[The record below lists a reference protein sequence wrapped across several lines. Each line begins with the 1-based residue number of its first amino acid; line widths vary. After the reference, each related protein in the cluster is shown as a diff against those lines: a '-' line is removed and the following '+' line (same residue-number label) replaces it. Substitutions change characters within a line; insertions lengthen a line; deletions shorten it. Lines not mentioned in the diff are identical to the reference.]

1 MSEEILEIIVDYAN
15 AQEAA
20 AVNLKHR
27 IAELIGVK
35 DAAAVKE
42 PSWDPSKIKWSEAQ
56 GSSGPYERSE
66 DVNNPDF
73 KAMLKDLQ
81 AHKGKMNREG
91 LFLWVFENG
100 YTVGRKKQ
108 GAAKEKASVAG
119 SNPAEAFPEDLR
131 ALLSFEQREG
141 FCIIKP
147 RQFLGSENFAKIADI
162 VKQLNGEYIS
172 EGKSSHFRI
181 PTKAK

>member
-1 MSEEILEIIVDYAN
+1 MSEQRALEILSDFCDAL
-15 AQEAA
+15 EAA
-20 AVNLKHR
+20 AVNVKR
-27 IAELIGVK
+27 QIAELQGVAQK
-35 DAAAVKE
+35 GSTWNPE
-42 PSWDPSKIKWSEAQ
+42 KIKWEQAQ

-91 LFLWVFENG
+91 LFFWVFENG

-108 GAAKEKASVAG
+108 GAAKEKGSAAG
-119 SNPAEAFPEDLR
+119 SNPGELFPEDLR
-131 ALLSFEQREG
+131 GLLSFEQKEG

-147 RQFLGSENFAKIADI
+147 RQFLGSENFEKIADI
-162 VKQLNGEYIS
+162 VKGQGGEYIS
-172 EGKSSHFRI
+172 AGKDSHFKI
-181 PTKAK
+181 PLKTS